1 MNRVRTRDPQT
12 HTWPSLVSPRGHRG
26 PSHREKIEARTR
38 AVREDNAVIVERSAD
53 APGEG
58 WIPLAPGGG
67 TPIAD
72 ALRPLSSER
81 LQLPRR
87 RAWMDP

>member
-1 MNRVRTRDPQT
+1 MSRISARDPQT
-12 HTWPSLVSPRGHRG
+12 HAWPSLRSPGRGG
-26 PSHREKIEARTR
+26 PSHRQIIEARTR